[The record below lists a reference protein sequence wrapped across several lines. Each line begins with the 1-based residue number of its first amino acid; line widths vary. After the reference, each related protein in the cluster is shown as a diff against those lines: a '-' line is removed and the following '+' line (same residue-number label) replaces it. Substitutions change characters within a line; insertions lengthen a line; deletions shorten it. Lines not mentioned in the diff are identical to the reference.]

1 MKMKRRD
8 LFKALG
14 ATVCGIVIGVLGLSK
29 TEKQDVAVVDKTE
42 SVQKREQ
49 MIMDFAPDEIVSS
62 EIFHGRF
69 LVCCKHSIWEIE
81 EDCYG
86 EFLQR
91 KLIAY
96 T

>member
-1 MKMKRRD
+1 MDIKRRD
-8 LFKALG
+8 FFKTLG
-14 ATVCGIVIGVLGLSK
+14 TTVCGVVIGALGLSK
-29 TEKQDVAVVDKTE
+29 IKKQDVTATDKAE
-42 SVQKREQ
+42 KQEREQ
-49 MIMDFAPDEIVSS
+49 MIMNFFPDEIVSS